1 MNLSALLPLLRAL
14 PEYDD
19 LRGRAGRESVALGL
33 PRAARLPF
41 VAALAAD
48 LNRPALLVAARS
60 DRALI
65 FNEELPAWT
74 LPHPHTPIHFF
85 PEPNPLPYEYAPWGP
100 RTVRQRITA
109 LAALTPSIP
118 HSHTPI
124 LITSARALL
133 TRTLPKRDYIAAARP
148 LRVGQSVRLEK
159 LLESW
164 VGAGYT
170 SETIVVEPGQ
180 FSRRGG
186 IVDVWPPADRTPARI
201 ELFGDEVEHLRR
213 FDPSTQRSGDGID
226 GVTVGPAREAL
237 PVRAGLAPAPD
248 SALAPD
254 LARLAEGIAFP
265 TLEFY
270 LPLLHPTSAGLLD
283 YLPDDTLVFVD
294 DWGEL
299 TELAQELESQA
310 LELRA
315 DAIETGLITPDF
327 PAPNLTWSDLQDD
340 VTRFALIHLGQ
351 ADDDFLPARPIPL
364 GDHFAPGPRFGG
376 QIDHILEYLINQQS
390 HSASLRGPSSAI
402 SYPPSAI
409 SHQSTIVVT
418 RQAARLADLWGEHE
432 SHIAPRDDLLPLP
445 EGEGRGEG
453 ENPSLSFIQG
463 ALSEGWILKTQTS
476 NSKLPNS
483 NRQTSASDIR
493 PLTSTSPLLTAHCTL
508 LTDSELFGW
517 ARPEPRRRH
526 AAAERTDS
534 PETSYA
540 DFKPGDFVVHVD
552 YGIGRFAGLEAR
564 TIEGNEREYIH
575 LQYDGGDD
583 LYVPIIQADRLTKYI
598 GADDATP
605 ALSRLGTQEWM
616 NTRTRAR
623 QAAEEVARE
632 LLELY
637 AKRELAPGRAFN
649 SDSVWQKELEAA
661 FAYVETEDQLKAI
674 DEVKEDME
682 KPRPMDRLIC
692 GDVGYGK
699 TEVALRAAFKAVN
712 DGAQVAVLV
721 PTTVLAQQHF
731 NTFGQRLAAYPVK
744 VEMLS
749 RFRSHAEQES
759 ILGQLAAGEVDVVI
773 GTHRL
778 ISKDVNFKELGLL
791 IIDEEQRF
799 GVTHKERLKQMR
811 TEVDVLTM
819 TATPIPRTLY
829 MSLAGVRDISMINTP
844 PDERLPVI
852 THVGSYNERTVRQAI
867 LREMDRGGQVFFLHN
882 RVDSIGIVKHKLE
895 RLVPEARIGV
905 GHGQMDE
912 HQLEQAMTAFTAGE
926 IDILL
931 CTSIIESGL
940 DIPNANTLIVD
951 RADTFGLAQLYQL
964 RGRVGRGANRAYAYF
979 FHDKHHPLT
988 PEARQRLETIAEQT
1002 ELGAGYGIAMRDLEM
1017 RGAGDILGVRQH
1029 GQIAAVGFHLYMR
1042 LLAEA
1047 VKQIRAKSQIPRPKT
1062 QEEAQ
1067 VGIWSL
1073 GFGISVDLPLAAT
1086 LPADYIPDRNLRLK
1100 LYRRMAEIND
1110 ERGLEEMAS
1119 ELADRFGPAPKP
1131 VENLLFQIRVKL
1143 LAARAGVESVTSED
1157 GQLVLRSRAWETD
1170 EGRASLSGRLDSTA
1184 RISKGKVWLP
1194 RAADRQAWREQ
1205 LMETLERLGMAYA
1218 NSRKFGGA

>member
-1 MNLSALLPLLRAL
+1 
-14 PEYDD
+14 
-19 LRGRAGRESVALGL
+19 
-33 PRAARLPF
+33 
-41 VAALAAD
+41 
-48 LNRPALLVAARS
+48 
-60 DRALI
+60 
-65 FNEELPAWT
+65 
-74 LPHPHTPIHFF
+74 
-85 PEPNPLPYEYAPWGP
+85 
-100 RTVRQRITA
+100 
-109 LAALTPSIP
+109 
-118 HSHTPI
+118 
-124 LITSARALL
+124 
-133 TRTLPKRDYIAAARP
+133 
-148 LRVGQSVRLEK
+148 
-159 LLESW
+159 
-164 VGAGYT
+164 
-170 SETIVVEPGQ
+170 
-180 FSRRGG
+180 
-186 IVDVWPPADRTPARI
+186 
-201 ELFGDEVEHLRR
+201 DEVEHLRR
-213 FDPSTQRSGDGID
+213 FDPSTQRSGDGVD
-226 GVTVGPAREAL
+226 SVTVGPAREAL

-248 SALAPD
+248 SVLAPD
-254 LARLAEGIAFP
+254 LARLTEGIAFP

-315 DAIETGLITPDF
+315 DAIETGLITADF

-340 VTRFALIHLGQ
+340 ITRFSLIHLGH
-351 ADDDFLPARPIPL
+351 ADDDFLPARPIPV
-364 GDHFAPGPRFGG
+364 GDHFTPGPRFGG
-376 QIDHILEYLINQQS
+376 QIDHILAYLVENQ
-390 HSASLRGPSSAI
+390 LSAI
-402 SYPPSAI
+402 SHPPSAI
-409 SHQSTIVVT
+409 GHQREATIVVT

-445 EGEGRGEG
+445 EGEGPGEG
-453 ENPSLSFIQG
+453 KNPSLSFIHG
-463 ALSEGWILKTQTS
+463 ALSEGWILKTQQA
-476 NSKLPNS
+476 NSKLQIS
-483 NRQTSASDIR
+483 NLQTSASDLPPFGR
-493 PLTSTSPLLTAHCTL
+493 PISTPPLPTAHCIL

-540 DFKPGDFVVHVD
+540 DFKPGDFVVHID

-564 TIEGNEREYIH
+564 TIEGHEREYIH

-605 ALSRLGTQEWM
+605 TLSRLGTQEWM
-616 NTRTRAR
+616 NTRTRAQ

-637 AKRELAPGRAFN
+637 ARRELAPGRAFN

-731 NTFGQRLAAYPVK
+731 NTFGQRLAAFPVK

-749 RFRSHAEQES
+749 RFRSHAEQEA
-759 ILGQLAAGEVDVVI
+759 ILGQLSAGEVDIVI

-778 ISKDVNFKELGLL
+778 ISKDVNFKDLGLL

-829 MSLAGVRDISMINTP
+829 MSLAGIRDISMINTP

-867 LREMDRGGQVFFLHN
+867 LREIDRGGQVFFLHN

-895 RLVPEARIGV
+895 RLVPEARIGL

-912 HQLEQAMTAFTAGE
+912 HQLEQAMTAFTAGD

-1029 GQIAAVGFHLYMR
+1029 GQIASVGFHLYMR
-1042 LLAEA
+1042 LLSQA
-1047 VKQIRAKSQIPRPKT
+1047 VKLLKSQRPT
-1062 QEEAQ
+1062 SNVQPPTSNWDLG
-1067 VGIWSL
+1067 VGIS
-1073 GFGISVDLPLAAT
+1073 IDLPLAAT

-1100 LYRRMAEIND
+1100 LYRRMAEIDD
-1110 ERGLEEMAS
+1110 ERSLDEMAS
-1119 ELADRFGPAPKP
+1119 ELADRFGPVPKP

-1143 LAARAGVESVTSED
+1143 LASRAGVESVTSEG
-1157 GQLVLRSRAWETD
+1157 GQLILRSRAWETD
-1170 EGRASLSGRLDSTA
+1170 AGRASLSGRLHATA

-1205 LMETLERLGMAYA
+1205 LMETLRGLG
-1218 NSRKFGGA
+1218 